1 MRKVYFSYI
10 FYFKNTDYK
19 SCEVFQ
25 SIPKILERSPPIDYL
40 YMACSLTF
48 INIFLIIASRICQIH
63 PLNIYLM
70 TFQGF
75 TSLVIPIY
83 CNIDFM

>member
-1 MRKVYFSYI
+1 MKKVYFSYI

-19 SCEVFQ
+19 SCEVLQ
-25 SIPKILERSPPIDYL
+25 TIIKILERSPPMDYL

-48 INIFLIIASRICQIH
+48 INIFLITARGIWQIH
-63 PLNIYLM
+63 SLNISLM

-83 CNIDFM
+83 CNIYFM